1 MSQQRRSRFSPTQ
14 MTDVWRRWKAG
25 QSLHDIGRAYGKPH
39 PSIRCVLLPPP
50 LPPIPSSRDFSVTHL
65 RVSRPFMR
73 RTGNRRFLQSG

>member
-39 PSIRCVLLPPP
+39 PSIRCVLLPPTAASDSIVEGVP
-50 LPPIPSSRDFSVTHL
+50 A
-65 RVSRPFMR
+65 
-73 RTGNRRFLQSG
+73 

>member
-50 LPPIPSSRDFSVTHL
+50 LPPIPSSREFQRNAFASFT
-65 RVSRPFMR
+65 PFHE
-73 RTGNRRFLQSG
+73 TNRQ